1 MSIFNL
7 SGRAICCKAR
17 KETKLS
23 CSSQKLGMLKVFD
36 QTGMDQ
42 KHPEEGFFQVLEVLV
57 QEEKSTKKK
66 QLK

>member
-1 MSIFNL
+1 
-7 SGRAICCKAR
+7 
-17 KETKLS
+17 
-23 CSSQKLGMLKVFD
+23 MLKVFD

-66 QLK
+66 TTKIENSKMMGLRDSNTKRV